1 MYLLMDFLH
10 LLHEGSMVQSKEW
23 SRDLWDCLNLPW
35 ISIHLPE
42 TRIQPLLKTAS
53 ALIVPPESQSRLT
66 WQEILKYLVCKV
78 TSY

>member
-10 LLHEGSMVQSKEW
+10 LLHKRSMVQSNEW
-23 SRDLWDCLNLPW
+23 SRALWDCLNLSW

-42 TRIQPLLKTAS
+42 TRSQVLLRTAS
-53 ALIVPPESQSRLT
+53 ALILPPESQSRLT
-66 WQEILKYLVCKV
+66 WQEILKNLVCKV